1 MVRLT
6 AINISYSHS
15 ARVAIRNSSFRT
27 DSPHKHTHTHT
38 TATSAVLFRILD
50 ERCGPDP
57 YRGGESEHLDRAS
70 GQAKEAP
77 PPDPGGSLA
86 LVNRISKGG
95 RSSWIII
102 IIIIITTVQMM
113 IMMMMIIIIIIYSSL
128 YVSLCTRL
136 PVREKNTFMI
146 NSESIKAGCSLRQVP
161 PIGHLRQVPV
171 IGTIVKHLSGPV
183 FRRSFHEPGH
193 MFRPPLSLSL
203 SL

>member
-1 MVRLT
+1 
-6 AINISYSHS
+6 
-15 ARVAIRNSSFRT
+15 
-27 DSPHKHTHTHT
+27 
-38 TATSAVLFRILD
+38 
-50 ERCGPDP
+50 
-57 YRGGESEHLDRAS
+57 
-70 GQAKEAP
+70 
-77 PPDPGGSLA
+77 
-86 LVNRISKGG
+86 
-95 RSSWIII
+95 
-102 IIIIITTVQMM
+102 M

-203 SL
+203 SKSSSLIKITINIYIYVYFQSNITGNTPYLNHKILQAVVNTTGGGRRQW